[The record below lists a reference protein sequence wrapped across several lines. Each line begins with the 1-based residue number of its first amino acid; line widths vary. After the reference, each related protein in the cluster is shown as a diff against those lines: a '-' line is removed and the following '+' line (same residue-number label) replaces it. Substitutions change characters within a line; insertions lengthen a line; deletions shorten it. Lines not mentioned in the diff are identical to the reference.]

1 MTVELEKWKALS
13 ISSETDKFKSPL
25 DEWLW
30 FLAAGED
37 FDTEGAGF
45 VRLRHEIR
53 EAVEIMQTFTKSDKA
68 RYTYERRLDW
78 ERTINAMK
86 SDAQKAGFTEGLKEG
101 MAKGIA
107 DGQRMQAREDARKLK
122 ELGVSIE
129 VIAKATGFPEAEI
142 ASLGHGGDEG
152 TR

>member
-1 MTVELEKWKALS
+1 MIVTVELEKWKALS

-53 EAVEIMQTFTKSDKA
+53 EAVEIMQAFTKSDKA

-101 MAKGIA
+101 L
-107 DGQRMQAREDARKLK
+107 EDARKLK
-122 ELGVSIE
+122 ELGVSID
-129 VIAKATGFPEAEI
+129 VIANATGLPEIEVA
-142 ASLGHGGDEG
+142 AL
-152 TR
+152 